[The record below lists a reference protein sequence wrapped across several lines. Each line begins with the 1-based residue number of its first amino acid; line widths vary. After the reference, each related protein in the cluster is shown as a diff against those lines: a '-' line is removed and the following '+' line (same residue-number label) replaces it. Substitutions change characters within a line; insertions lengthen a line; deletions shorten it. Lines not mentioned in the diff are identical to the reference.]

1 MAHHETL
8 AAWVWGCWHQEMPC
22 EQRYASTFKCCLLQW
37 FLVFGPE
44 GAYSLPQ
51 PASLHLITKCVDA
64 ADVQIWS
71 ALCSYRCRELHVP
84 CPATSGSGAGRGG
97 GGGGGRVA
105 LPDELAT
112 FALKIEC
119 AFGAEQFCLV
129 ESWIESTDCFVRST
143 ASGAAVAAT
152 SHSCVPAYSCVHILV
167 YTPYK

>member
-84 CPATSGSGAGRGG
+84 CPATSGCQQP
-97 GGGGGRVA
+97 RVPLS
-105 LPDELAT
+105 LP
-112 FALKIEC
+112 
-119 AFGAEQFCLV
+119 
-129 ESWIESTDCFVRST
+129 
-143 ASGAAVAAT
+143 
-152 SHSCVPAYSCVHILV
+152 HHILV
-167 YTPYK
+167 YLLILVYTFLCTLLTNSMQPYGIRDIAYPI